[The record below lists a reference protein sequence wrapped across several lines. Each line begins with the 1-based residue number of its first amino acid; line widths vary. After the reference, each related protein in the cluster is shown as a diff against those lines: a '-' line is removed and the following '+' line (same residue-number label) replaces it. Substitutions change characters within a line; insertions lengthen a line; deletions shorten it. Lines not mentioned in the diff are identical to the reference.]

1 EEYEQF
7 RMHLPDALLEVEL
20 PSLRVTYLNQMGMAI
35 LGYDT
40 GDVINGIRGLDLLEE
55 ESRARALAISEEHM
69 RPTVRQGKP
78 YERQK
83 GQTTYEFTMVRKDG
97 STFAAEVQGSY
108 ILDRY
113 SFPTGVR
120 YMFREATD
128 RLKAAEELRRSNEM
142 LR

>member
-1 EEYEQF
+1 GKLCAWSRWPTVTTSGSASFHGPELEDRYLALSEEYEQF

-108 ILDRY
+108 IL
-113 SFPTGVR
+113 
-120 YMFREATD
+120 
-128 RLKAAEELRRSNEM
+128 
-142 LR
+142 